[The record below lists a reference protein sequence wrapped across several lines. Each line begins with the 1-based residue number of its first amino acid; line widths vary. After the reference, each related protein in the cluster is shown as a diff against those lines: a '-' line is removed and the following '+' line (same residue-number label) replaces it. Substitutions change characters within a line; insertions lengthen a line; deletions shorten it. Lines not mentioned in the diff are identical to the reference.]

1 MIELIQKLKTKK
13 ADGWFITGDDLTNLL
28 MEAYNSENEWAKK
41 MIEALRQNITLL
53 EENRRL
59 TDIAC
64 EYKELAS
71 KLVK

>member
-13 ADGWFITGDDLTNLL
+13 ADGWFITSDDLTDLL

-41 MIEALRQNITLL
+41 MIEALQQNIALL